1 MSATRTAS
9 QLLKGSKH
17 PHTFLQTI
25 VLSDGSTFTLRST
38 SPKTFMQL
46 TKDTRNHALWNPS
59 SVVVD
64 KSGELSK
71 FQQRFGDLEDLME
84 MSSTIVE
91 AAPVK
96 AAPAPSAPAAAAK
109 GKKKK

>member
-1 MSATRTAS
+1 MSGRGAA
-9 QLLKGSKH
+9 LLKGKH

-38 SPKTFMQL
+38 SPKTFMKL
-46 TKDTRNHALWNPS
+46 TKDTRNHAVWNPS

-71 FQQRFGDLEDLME
+71 FQQRFGDLGDLME

-91 AAPVK
+91 PEPVVK
-96 AAPAPSAPAAAAK
+96 AAPAPTAAASK